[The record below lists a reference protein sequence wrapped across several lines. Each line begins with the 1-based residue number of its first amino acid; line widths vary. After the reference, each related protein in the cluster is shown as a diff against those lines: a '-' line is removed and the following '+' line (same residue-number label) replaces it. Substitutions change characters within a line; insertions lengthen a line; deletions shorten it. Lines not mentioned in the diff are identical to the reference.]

1 MAINAQ
7 NAIKADEAFKESKFT
22 EALEMYQALLKKSP
36 KSYSYTTRII
46 SCFQQLER
54 YKEAKVLIE
63 KTMLIN
69 NSKALLVYL
78 GYNYL
83 LMGKENMAD
92 STFEK
97 CHESIVQNT
106 NNVYVVARQFEQF
119 GLIDKAVKSYEIAA
133 ELSENPNF
141 QINLA
146 RLYGEQGNISL
157 MIDTC
162 INYLKIDPSALNTIK
177 VKLYPFLTEE
187 KINQNNQL
195 LKEKLVLNIQQ
206 DPDTTY
212 NKLLSWLYI
221 IEKQYKKAFI
231 QEKAI
236 LSREE
241 GTYYQLIEL
250 ARLTEKSGDF
260 NLAYSIYNFIIE
272 RCPSIDIQLL
282 ANQKSLNIKVN
293 DANKEQYPEINLLYE
308 TLILKYNQNRALV
321 PIIIDYA
328 RFLCFEQGNS
338 VEATSILKEKLN
350 ISYPIT
356 SIAQIKLALG
366 DILVYQERFD
376 EALIY
381 YTQVQLS
388 LKNSPIAQEA
398 RFRVAKTSFYKGDFK
413 WAETQLKVLKSS
425 ISQLIANDALELKLV
440 ISDHKYEDSLQVA
453 LNAFSKASLLQ
464 FQKKTTKA
472 IEVLSNI
479 TENHKEEAIVDDAIF
494 KMGSIYETQK
504 KYDKAIENYTKIIEE
519 FKESILLDDAY
530 YRLGILYETI
540 FNNTEEAKR
549 CYEYIL
555 FNLENSIHLVESRKR
570 YRSLMPD
577 I

>member
-1 MAINAQ
+1 M
-7 NAIKADEAFKESKFT
+7 
-22 EALEMYQALLKKSP
+22 
-36 KSYSYTTRII
+36 
-46 SCFQQLER
+46 
-54 YKEAKVLIE
+54 
-63 KTMLIN
+63 
-69 NSKALLVYL
+69 
-78 GYNYL
+78 
-83 LMGKENMAD
+83 
-92 STFEK
+92 
-97 CHESIVQNT
+97 
-106 NNVYVVARQFEQF
+106 
-119 GLIDKAVKSYEIAA
+119 
-133 ELSENPNF
+133 
-141 QINLA
+141 
-146 RLYGEQGNISL
+146 
-157 MIDTC
+157 
-162 INYLKIDPSALNTIK
+162 
-177 VKLYPFLTEE
+177 
-187 KINQNNQL
+187 
-195 LKEKLVLNIQQ
+195 
-206 DPDTTY
+206 
-212 NKLLSWLYI
+212 
-221 IEKQYKKAFI
+221 
-231 QEKAI
+231 
-236 LSREE
+236 
-241 GTYYQLIEL
+241 
-250 ARLTEKSGDF
+250 
-260 NLAYSIYNFIIE
+260 
-272 RCPSIDIQLL
+272 QLL
-282 ANQKSLNIKVN
+282 ANQKTLNIKVN

-328 RFLCFEQGNS
+328 RFLCFEQGDS
-338 VEATSILKEKLN
+338 VEATSILKEKLK

-356 SIAQIKLALG
+356 SVAQIKLALG

-453 LNAFSKASLLQ
+453 LKAFSKASLLQ

-472 IEVLSNI
+472 IEVLSYI

-504 KYDKAIENYTKIIEE
+504 KYDKAIKNYTKIIEG

-530 YRLGILYETI
+530 YRLGILFETI
-540 FNNTEEAKR
+540 LNNTEEAKR

-570 YRSLMPD
+570 YRNLMPD